1 MVRKEQN
8 SVEKPSRQAENIK
21 LVVMTKN
28 KDRRGFHPGNEG
40 RDKRQ

>member
-28 KDRRGFHPGNEG
+28 SL
-40 RDKRQ
+40 

>member
-8 SVEKPSRQAENIK
+8 SVGKPSQQAENIK

-28 KDRRGFHPGNEG
+28 SL
-40 RDKRQ
+40 